1 MEDQKHSLK
10 IIEEAREI
18 VESIGETCP
27 VYVGFEKSEYIVTGK
42 QMQKIAEALYSADC
56 ELYNILNKT

>member
-1 MEDQKHSLK
+1 MEDQKHCLK
-10 IIEEAREI
+10 VIEEAREI

-56 ELYNILNKT
+56 ALYNILNKT